1 MRSVFK
7 YSLLRLMRN
16 KANLFWILI
25 FPIVLG
31 CLFKVAFSNITES
44 ESFHTIP
51 VALVSDESINAKAF
65 CTMADALS
73 SEDDNAM
80 LAVTYCNDKKAQ
92 KLLKEKKVDG
102 IFLCKRYGNTPCQ
115 RRCFGFFH
123 QSEYFTGFTDT
134 VLCQPGSIVK
144 NHAGT
149 SPKFRGSDRF
159 FI

>member
-1 MRSVFK
+1 
-7 YSLLRLMRN
+7 MRN

-80 LAVTYCNDKKAQ
+80 LAVTYCKDKKAQ

-102 IFLCKRYGNTPCQ
+102 IFYAK
-115 RRCFGFFH
+115 
-123 QSEYFTGFTDT
+123 DT
-134 VLCQPGSIVK
+134 VTLRVNADASDSSINQSILQVLLTQFYVNRDLLLK
-144 NHAGT
+144 TMQEHPQNLEALT
-149 SPKFRGSDRF
+149 ASL
-159 FI
+159 

>member
-92 KLLKEKKVDG
+92 TLLKEK
-102 IFLCKRYGNTPCQ
+102 RWMA
-115 RRCFGFFH
+115 FFM
-123 QSEYFTGFTDT
+123 QK
-134 VLCQPGSIVK
+134 I
-144 NHAGT
+144 
-149 SPKFRGSDRF
+149 R
-159 FI
+159 

>member
-102 IFLCKRYGNTPCQ
+102 IFYAK
-115 RRCFGFFH
+115 
-123 QSEYFTGFTDT
+123 DT
-134 VLCQPGSIVK
+134 VTLRVNADASDSSINQSILQVRWMR
-144 NHAGT
+144 H
-149 SPKFRGSDRF
+149 
-159 FI
+159 

>member
-1 MRSVFK
+1 
-7 YSLLRLMRN
+7 MRN

-102 IFLCKRYGNTPCQ
+102 IFYAKDTVTLRVNADAS
-115 RRCFGFFH
+115 FFH

>member
-1 MRSVFK
+1 
-7 YSLLRLMRN
+7 MRN

-92 KLLKEKKVDG
+92 KLLKGKKVDG
-102 IFLCKRYGNTPCQ
+102 IFYAKNRMTAGKSRERGLGTRYVGAIPGMEHD
-115 RRCFGFFH
+115 R
-123 QSEYFTGFTDT
+123 TG
-134 VLCQPGSIVK
+134 
-144 NHAGT
+144 NHAGGH
-149 SPKFRGSDRF
+149 PEA
-159 FI
+159 FIPDLSARPEIR

>member
-51 VALVSDESINAKAF
+51 VALVSDESLLYHGRCPLLGGRQRNA
-65 CTMADALS
+65 CS
-73 SEDDNAM
+73 H
-80 LAVTYCNDKKAQ
+80 
-92 KLLKEKKVDG
+92 LL
-102 IFLCKRYGNTPCQ
+102 
-115 RRCFGFFH
+115 
-123 QSEYFTGFTDT
+123 
-134 VLCQPGSIVK
+134 
-144 NHAGT
+144 
-149 SPKFRGSDRF
+149 
-159 FI
+159 

>member
-1 MRSVFK
+1 
-7 YSLLRLMRN
+7 MRN

-73 SEDDNAM
+73 SEDDNAS
-80 LAVTYCNDKKAQ
+80 LQSLTVTIKRLKSFSKKKRWMAFFMQ
-92 KLLKEKKVDG
+92 K
-102 IFLCKRYGNTPCQ
+102 IR
-115 RRCFGFFH
+115 
-123 QSEYFTGFTDT
+123 
-134 VLCQPGSIVK
+134 
-144 NHAGT
+144 
-149 SPKFRGSDRF
+149 
-159 FI
+159 